1 MHTNIPKAVI
11 NHHNQEL
18 SADAKSVEFLTIK
31 VHFARDRPK
40 PLNAPYLKGM
50 KYCFK
55 KVMMATFRSENYDYK
70 NTLTEKII
78 TLQQWY
84 DKSTSREENQ
94 SN

>member
-1 MHTNIPKAVI
+1 MALMQTNIPKAVI

-50 KYCFK
+50 KYYFK
-55 KVMMATFRSENYDYK
+55 NRENASRWKSIREYL
-70 NTLTEKII
+70 NEKSI
-78 TLQQWY
+78 TYLAAIV
-84 DKSTSREENQ
+84 
-94 SN
+94 